1 MEINVDETLLTVH
14 INPYFLRINFP
25 HSVLEDD
32 QSSATYDPGSGYLT
46 VTLTKEAKGLEFPDL
61 DLLAKLL
68 APRHVEAPKQP
79 AIEVIGSETSPQNE
93 LEELVDLTDAMSLEQ
108 REILEG
114 AYDDFTLQR
123 ISSNHF
129 QLLKMT
135 GSFPR
140 LSQNPLLHY
149 NYPRRDT
156 MGSWICTQGTL
167 PTLLTQKMMSMSLG
181 VRLRVAYQKNDE

>member
-32 QSSATYDPGSGYLT
+32 QSSATYDPSSGYLT
-46 VTLTKEAKGLEFPDL
+46 VTLTKEVKGQEFPDL

-68 APRHVEAPKQP
+68 APRHVEVPKQP
-79 AIEVIGSETSPQNE
+79 AIEVIGSEASSQSE
-93 LEELVDLTDAMSLEQ
+93 LEELVDLTDAISLEQ

-114 AYDDFTLQR
+114 ACDDFMLQPT
-123 ISSNHF
+123 SSNHF

-140 LSQNPLLHY
+140 LSQNLLLHY
-149 NYPRRDT
+149 SYPQRDT
-156 MGSWICTQGTL
+156 MGF
-167 PTLLTQKMMSMSLG
+167 
-181 VRLRVAYQKNDE
+181 

>member
-1 MEINVDETLLTVH
+1 VEINVDETLLTVH

-32 QSSATYDPGSGYLT
+32 QSSASYDPGSGYLT
-46 VTLTKEAKGLEFPDL
+46 VTLTKETKGLEFPDL

-140 LSQNPLLHY
+140 LS
-149 NYPRRDT
+149 
-156 MGSWICTQGTL
+156 
-167 PTLLTQKMMSMSLG
+167 
-181 VRLRVAYQKNDE
+181 

>member
-79 AIEVIGSETSPQNE
+79 AIEVIGSGTSPQNE
-93 LEELVDLTDAMSLEQ
+93 LEELVDLTGAMSLEQ

-140 LSQNPLLHY
+140 LSQIPLLHY